1 MKRHFKSLSLALAL
15 AFGLTG
21 CGTLPF
27 GALGA
32 GADSQASALKKTS
45 GQVSVLVFPDAG
57 PRPIQDAIR
66 GAKKSIELETYMF
79 TNYDASG
86 ELVQALIGRAKAGVD
101 VRVILEA
108 NPYIPPKMGE
118 PLPENPNK
126 ATMQALIAGGVK
138 VKRSSPKFR
147 FTHEKAMVI
156 DEETAYIMTMN
167 FTNSGLTSNREYVV
181 VDRDPTDVAELQRIF
196 HADWEELNY
205 VPKDPDL
212 VVSPNNSRK
221 KILQLIDSAKKY
233 LTVQVE
239 FLSDPEVAQHLGAKA
254 KAGVDVTVMCT
265 YFEPDPVTGRDTV
278 GETTKLLKDVGVE
291 KVRFAKSIKMHA
303 KMVIADGERAYV
315 GSENFTTNSLDNN
328 REVGIILQ
336 DKVAIA
342 TIAKT
347 AAKDWE
353 TP

>member
-1 MKRHFKSLSLALAL
+1 MKRQFKSLSLALAL

-27 GALGA
+27 GTPGA
-32 GADSQASALKKTS
+32 GVDSQASALKRTS
-45 GQVSVLVFPDAG
+45 GQTQVLVFPDAG
-57 PRPIQDAIR
+57 AKTMVDVIR
-66 GAKKSIELETYMF
+66 NAKKSIELETYMF

-86 ELVQALIGRAKAGVD
+86 ELVQALIARQKAGVD

-126 ATMQALIAGGVK
+126 ATIAALLAGGIK

-147 FTHEKAMVI
+147 FTHVKSMVV
-156 DEETAYIMTMN
+156 DGEVGYIMTMN

-196 HADWEELNY
+196 HADWEELTY
-205 VPKDPDL
+205 KPKDPDL
-212 VVSPNNSRK
+212 VVSPDNSRE
-221 KILQLIDSAKKY
+221 KILKLIDGAKKS
-233 LTVQVE
+233 LMIQVE
-239 FLSDPEVAQHLGAKA
+239 FLSDPEIAQHIGARA
-254 KAGVDVTVMCT
+254 KAGVDVKVQCA
-265 YFEPDPVTGRDTV
+265 YFDADPVTGRDTV
-278 GETTKLLKDVGVE
+278 GETTKLLKSVGVDQI
-291 KVRFAKSIKMHA
+291 RFGKSIKMHA
-303 KMVIADGERAYV
+303 KIAIADGAKAYV
-315 GSENFTTNSLDNN
+315 GSENFTANSLDNN

-336 DKVAIA
+336 DKAAIA
-342 TIAKT
+342 ALEQT

-353 TP
+353 AR